1 MSLFGLDVGTLGC
14 EVIIFDVERNILAPV
29 ALNPG
34 CFIYKRTGLNLILE
48 YIGLGER

>member
-1 MSLFGLDVGTLGC
+1 MSLFGLDVGTLEC

-34 CFIYKRTGLNLILE
+34 CFIYKRTGLDMILE
-48 YIGLGER
+48 YIGLGKR